1 MSTQDIIRSII
12 EIILFALILIAF
24 LNEDFLVLIERKMFR
39 KIKRRFKKLVKRV
52 IG

>member
-12 EIILFALILIAF
+12 EIVLFALILIAF

-39 KIKRRFKKLVKRV
+39 KIKRRFKKLVEWV

>member
-12 EIILFALILIAF
+12 EIVLFALILIAF
-24 LNEDFLVLIERKMFR
+24 LNEDFLVLIERKIFR

>member
-1 MSTQDIIRSII
+1 MSTQDIIKSII

-24 LNEDFLVLIERKMFR
+24 LNEDFFVLIERKMFR

>member
-12 EIILFALILIAF
+12 EIVLFALILIAF

-39 KIKRRFKKLVKRV
+39 KIKRRFKKLVKWV